1 MEEIRQA
8 LKILHDEC
16 KNIDHC
22 DNCKIYQILG
32 NCSSSIFDIPED
44 WKVTDE

>member
-22 DNCKIYQILG
+22 KIYQILG
-32 NCSSSIFDIPED
+32 NCSSSIFNVPED

>member
-8 LKILHDEC
+8 LKILH
-16 KNIDHC
+16 

-32 NCSSSIFDIPED
+32 NCSSSIFNVPED